1 MACLLPPNRQPV
13 ISNAHRKENGQ
24 PNQFVKKVILSEDI
38 VVAVLLFSQYFP
50 HSGHR
55 RGLGEGACSYRSN
68 YADQVRNGVFSA
80 SPPVDF
86 LRSAVFSLMKLI
98 EKSDVKSIGEIY

>member
-1 MACLLPPNRQPV
+1 M

-50 HSGHR
+50 LSGHR

-86 LRSAVFSLMKLI
+86 LPSAVFSLIEMI
-98 EKSDVKSIGEIY
+98 EKSDMKSIGEID